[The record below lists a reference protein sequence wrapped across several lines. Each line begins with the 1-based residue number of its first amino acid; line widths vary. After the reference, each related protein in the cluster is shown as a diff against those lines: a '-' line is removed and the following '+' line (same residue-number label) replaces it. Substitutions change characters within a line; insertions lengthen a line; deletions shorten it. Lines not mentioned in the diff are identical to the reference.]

1 MENLK
6 QNISNL
12 TNESDNRKMLLDSW
26 KVFGR
31 KKEDMFAYL
40 EILENAT
47 KIIPG
52 QTNAIQ
58 IFTLI
63 KKSLLD
69 TAMVQNMELLW
80 TISHFCV

>member
-58 IFTLI
+58 IFTLDKTDLD
-63 KKSLLD
+63 KKEFVGYRHG
-69 TAMVQNMELLW
+69 AEY
-80 TISHFCV
+80 